1 MKIKNIYIFN
11 LKYFSCR
18 SICYLNNYFHG
29 ERNMEKIIV
38 FVFMFVRL
46 KYSII
51 NLRFFFI
58 KIASYMSL
66 LTFLSEMSNEL
77 MKSKSF
83 NIKQSI
89 LEA

>member
-1 MKIKNIYIFN
+1 
-11 LKYFSCR
+11 
-18 SICYLNNYFHG
+18 
-29 ERNMEKIIV
+29 MEKIIV

-51 NLRFFFI
+51 NLRIFFI

-77 MKSKSF
+77 MKIIYDMSDVSFKSKSF